1 MLSQAES
8 LALQPPAIRQA
19 AIDALTEEQCA
30 ELLFDWRFNGRPEQ
44 LLPGTPGAAL
54 GRTNWLF
61 WLILAGRGFGKTR
74 TGAETVREWARN
86 PHERILMIAP
96 TAADV
101 RDTMIEGISGLLA
114 CYPTGAPLR
123 GGVRPFWEPSKRLLR
138 FPSGAIGITRS
149 ADEPERL
156 RGPQF
161 TKFWADEL
169 CAWRFLQEAWD
180 QIQFGFRVKTST
192 LQGIITTT
200 PKPSKLLNE
209 IMGDASTVV
218 TRGSSYDNRRNLA
231 EAFIK
236 RVIAP
241 YEGTRLGRQEINAE
255 VLQDTPGAL
264 WTAGLID
271 ETRVQLKDVLWDRI
285 VRVVVGIDPAV
296 TADEGSD
303 ETGMVVAA
311 LLVSQHVLIL
321 DDLSLRGSPLEWAT
335 KAVGVLKHP
344 QWPAER
350 IVAEVNNGGDLVE
363 ANIRTVEPNAPFSK
377 VWAAQGKRTRAE
389 PIAAA
394 YEQKRVHHVGVF
406 SMLEA
411 EMTTWVPGRPSPN
424 RMDAL
429 VHAVTELL
437 FPKPVEQRAQ
447 ISGMVQI
454 SPI

>member
-19 AIDALTEEQCA
+19 VLDQVTEAEAA
-30 ELLFDWRFNGRPEQ
+30 ELLYDWRFNGRPEQ
-44 LLPGTPGAAL
+44 LLPGTKDAAL
-54 GRTNWLF
+54 GNTGWLF

-74 TGAETVREWARN
+74 TGAETVREWAVN
-86 PHERILMIAP
+86 PKERILMIAP
-96 TAADV
+96 TAGDV
-101 RDTMIEGISGLLA
+101 RDTMIEGVSGLLQ
-114 CYPTGAPLR
+114 CYPTHQQPM
-123 GGVRPFWEPSKRLLR
+123 WEPSKRRIL

-180 QIQFGFRVKTST
+180 QIMFGFRVKTSV

-200 PKPSKLLNE
+200 PKPSKLLTE
-209 IMGDASTVV
+209 LVGDSSTVI
-218 TRGSSYDNRRNLA
+218 TRGSSYDNKRNLA
-231 EAFIK
+231 DAFIK

-255 VLQDTPGAL
+255 ILTDTPGAL
-264 WTAGLID
+264 WTSALID
-271 ETRVQLKDVLWDRI
+271 ANRIKLADVRWTHIVRI
-285 VRVVVGIDPAV
+285 VVAVDPAV
-296 TADEGSD
+296 SAEDGSD
-303 ETGMVVAA
+303 ETGIVVAA
-311 LLVSQHVLIL
+311 LLLSHHVLVF
-321 DDLSLRGSPLEWAT
+321 DDLSLRGSPLEWA
-335 KAVGVLKHP
+335 KAATGVLRHP
-344 QWPAER
+344 KWPAER

-377 VWAAQGKRTRAE
+377 VWASQGKRTRAE

-394 YEQKRVHHVGVF
+394 YEQNRVHHVGVF

-411 EMTTWVPGRPSPN
+411 QMTTYVPGAGKSPD

-429 VHAVTELL
+429 VYAITELL
-437 FPKPVEQRAQ
+437 FPQPVEQRIQ
-447 ISGMVQI
+447 LSDIQQI